1 MKLAVLSHFSFSKFL
16 FKLSKD
22 INSFITCAGIDD
34 IGINTV
40 FLASVTLRRASY
52 FHTAGNSKN
61 LTGAICEQLTTKH
74 SIAFLD
80 DGHASKSVVDCGDR
94 VLSELK
100 YCIRNQKQVKNRT
113 HHFGAWSKGC
123 VRFFIDE
130 LIIAQSTA
138 Q

>member
-22 INSFITCAGIDD
+22 INSFIACAGIDD

-52 FHTAGNSKN
+52 FHASGNSKN
-61 LTGAICEQLTTKH
+61 LTGAIFQQLTSKH
-74 SIAFLD
+74 GRAFLD
-80 DGHASKSVVDCGDR
+80 DVHASKSVIDCGDR

-100 YCIRNQKQVKNRT
+100 YCIRNQKQAK
-113 HHFGAWSKGC
+113 K
-123 VRFFIDE
+123 
-130 LIIAQSTA
+130 
-138 Q
+138 